1 MGTPD
6 CRFFSDTVR
15 IRDRQLRQ
23 LQQHY
28 LATTGS
34 GPIAVTA
41 QGGAGTA
48 NGLDF
53 TGGITDQNLWFLQSG
68 NDRKIDVQGTNTGVT
83 ATGWFSS
90 SANQL
95 QQIMAGGLKIDS
107 QVSQLVQ
114 RRRDELARGC
124 AVGA

>member
-1 MGTPD
+1 VTDSYGNTNN
-6 CRFFSDTVR
+6 T
-15 IRDRQLRQ
+15 
-23 LQQHY
+23 Y
-28 LATTGS
+28 LATTRS
-34 GPIAVTA
+34 GPLAVTA

-68 NDRKIDVQGTNTGVT
+68 NDRKIDVLGTNTGVT

-90 SANQL
+90 SAIQL
-95 QQIMAGGLKIDS
+95 QEIMAGGLKIDS

-114 RRRDELARGC
+114 RRRDELARSC